1 MTDEQIIIDY
11 LQGGEWKCVWQAYK
25 IKDDRARISGIN
37 KKYKAGKINFWIEG
51 KRCDNRCGVNH
62 ESNIF
67 MRRLRKA
74 PNMAPMFSRL
84 PEEIKEA
91 FLQTSLFN

>member
-67 MRRLRKA
+67 MRRLISVPNHQTEALYASNLAIQA
-74 PNMAPMFSRL
+74 PSTEL
-84 PEEIKEA
+84 
-91 FLQTSLFN
+91 

>member
-37 KKYKAGKINFWIEG
+37 KKFKAGKINFWIEG
-51 KRCDNRCGVNH
+51 KRCDGRCGMKH

-84 PEEIKEA
+84 PEEIKEV